1 MTASPPAS
9 PPDPPP
15 ASPLP
20 SDNRPADPR
29 FTDPAPSDR
38 PTDAADDAALQ
49 AQARL
54 LHAWFLGLQL
64 MVASR
69 RGPELVGQWMF
80 RLFRRQHEA
89 KFLSSFDKLGLT
101 GLPHA
106 VACARY
112 HVLSNGIG
120 GVAVQYMEESPRK
133 AWVRFRYPRWMFDG
147 PTLCGVPVEAS
158 RGFLEGWYAHNGVSL
173 RNPRLGFVCVSE
185 DMTGEFGLCGYF
197 LEHDHDLGPGERLRF
212 APGERPPRW
221 DPARQPQPPEAQWSA
236 QRLRKAARN
245 YALEYLR
252 NGIAELTG
260 LIGPQATAELAGRS
274 ARLIGM
280 QYWRE
285 TAALVGARDGGADC
299 AADYLARMLR
309 GMGDDCTV
317 LPGATDSAAVLE
329 QRGLRVLRDIADP
342 AERELLWQAWCEL
355 WHGALAAHEALPSA
369 TLARIDAGG
378 EPGVRW
384 TLVAGIAA

>member
-1 MTASPPAS
+1 MADTDTRTTTSPTANTLAQPATSPS
-9 PPDPPP
+9 
-15 ASPLP
+15 
-20 SDNRPADPR
+20 
-29 FTDPAPSDR
+29 
-38 PTDAADDAALQ
+38 TDADIDNATQ

-64 MVASR
+64 MVATR
-69 RGPELVGQWMF
+69 LGPELVGQWMF

-147 PTLCGVPVEAS
+147 PTLCGIPQEAS

-173 RNPRLGFVCVSE
+173 GNPRLGFVCVSE

-197 LEHDHDLGPGERLRF
+197 LEHDHELGPDERLRF
-212 APGERPPRW
+212 ARDERPPRW
-221 DPARQPQPPEAQWSA
+221 DPARQPHPPEAQWNA
-236 QRLRKAARN
+236 ERLRKAARN
-245 YALEYLR
+245 YAMEYLR
-252 NGIAELTG
+252 NGIAELAG
-260 LIGPQATAELAGRS
+260 LIGPQASAELASRS
-274 ARLIGM
+274 ARLTGL

-285 TAALVGARDGGADC
+285 TAALVGAADGGADR

-309 GMGDDCTV
+309 GMGDDCRV
-317 LPGATDSAAVLE
+317 LPGASAQAAVLE
-329 QRGLRVLRDIADP
+329 QRGLRVLRDITDT
-342 AERELLWQAWCEL
+342 AERDRFWQAWCEL
-355 WHGALAAHEALPSA
+355 WHGALAAHEALPAA
-369 TLARIDAGG
+369 TVQRLDDAEAPMARWAIRATD
-378 EPGVRW
+378 PR
-384 TLVAGIAA
+384 

>member
-1 MTASPPAS
+1 MNPPAEAAPSPPA
-9 PPDPPP
+9 PDQRAAP
-15 ASPLP
+15 AMLQAAE
-20 SDNRPADPR
+20 DL
-29 FTDPAPSDR
+29 
-38 PTDAADDAALQ
+38 TDAATD

-64 MVASR
+64 MVATR
-69 RGPELVGQWMF
+69 RGPELVGRWMF

-147 PTLCGVPVEAS
+147 PTVCGVPIEAS

-185 DMTGEFGLCGYF
+185 DMSGEFGLCGYF
-197 LEHDHDLGPGERLRF
+197 LEHDHELAPHERLRF
-212 APGERPPRW
+212 ARDERPPRW

-236 QRLRKAARN
+236 ERLRKAARN
-245 YALEYLR
+245 YAMEYLR
-252 NGIAELTG
+252 NGLAELAA
-260 LIGPQATAELAGRS
+260 LIGPDDTRELAGRS
-274 ARLIGM
+274 ARLIGL

-285 TAALVGARDGGADC
+285 SAARVGTRDGGADQ
-299 AADYLARMLR
+299 AATFLARMFA
-309 GMGDDCTV
+309 GMGDAARV
-317 LPGATDSAAVLE
+317 LPGASPQAAVVE
-329 QRGLRVLRDIADP
+329 QRGLRVLRDIAD
-342 AERELLWQAWCEL
+342 AGEQALLWEAWCEL
-355 WHGALAAHEALPSA
+355 WQGALAAHEALPAA
-369 TLARIDAGG
+369 TVERFEQSG
-378 EPGVRW
+378 EPCARW
-384 TLVAGIAA
+384 TIRAAIAA